1 MCVQDFFPLALA
13 PSSFRQGNE
22 AGKNR
27 AGPLTSVPPPP
38 SFGSTAGG
46 STVPLRGEGPGALR
60 SQMGQKGPHSAL
72 ARALR
77 GLQCLLQV
85 RWQLRGRSEQRGKHL
100 ASDLR
105 GIPLAAW
112 ELQAFVG
119 GPGRIMR
126 MKGLVNTLLSAQ
138 NLL

>member
-1 MCVQDFFPLALA
+1 
-13 PSSFRQGNE
+13 
-22 AGKNR
+22 
-27 AGPLTSVPPPP
+27 
-38 SFGSTAGG
+38 
-46 STVPLRGEGPGALR
+46 
-60 SQMGQKGPHSAL
+60 MGQKGPHSTL
-72 ARALR
+72 ARALM

-85 RWQLRGRSEQRGKHL
+85 RRQLRGGSEQGGKHL